1 MPNPTRWTAR
11 EDNIVRTH
19 STKDAAAL
27 LPWRTAS
34 AVKNRR
40 HVVKPT
46 CPPANDAV
54 KWKPHEDEIV
64 RSNSIKGAARLLER
78 SKEAIKQRRHLLGAI
93 VKQQE
98 WTKVEDR
105 RLYRTAGLP
114 LAKVVKLFKN
124 RTVAAI
130 STRRIRLGCNR
141 RCRLNGQTPWTGA
154 EISLL
159 RKMWSSSPTA
169 DVVKALPRH
178 PVLSIRNMANEKLGL
193 KKAKTFDMVSIY
205 EQIRARAREDRVTLL
220 ALAAQSGCG
229 LHILRPRR
237 KPGADNF
244 DKIAKA
250 VEFFGG
256 RLVID
261 WQDV

>member
-1 MPNPTRWTAR
+1 MPSPARWTTR
-11 EDNIVRTH
+11 EDNIVKTH
-19 STKDAAAL
+19 SIKDAAAL
-27 LPWRTAS
+27 LPWRTVP

-40 HVVKPT
+40 LVTKPT
-46 CPPANDAV
+46 CPPASDAV
-54 KWKPHEDEIV
+54 RWKPHEDEIV
-64 RSNSIKGAARLLER
+64 RANSIKGAARLLER
-78 SKEAIKQRRHLLGAI
+78 SEKAIQQRRHLLGAI

-114 LAKVVKLFKN
+114 LAKVVKLFKS

-141 RCRLNGQTPWTGA
+141 RCRLNGQTPWTCA

-178 PVLSIRNMANEKLGL
+178 PILSIRNMANEKLGL
-193 KKAKTFDMVSIY
+193 KKVKAFDMASLY
-205 EQIRARAREDRVTLL
+205 EQIRARAREDGVSLL

-229 LHILRPRR
+229 LHMLRPGR
-237 KPGADNF
+237 KPGVDNF
-244 DKIAKA
+244 NKIAKA

-261 WQDV
+261 WQDQ